1 MLGST
6 LGSRYEVTLGVT
18 DRVVL
23 ELRDDG
29 IGLELPLTTPGLGL
43 VNLRDRAEKLGG
55 TFEIHPREGGG
66 TRLGLGR
73 YPRVTI

>member
-6 LGSRYEVTLGVT
+6 LRPRAYEVTLGVT

-29 IGLELPLTTPGLGL
+29 IGLELPLATPGLGL

-66 TRLGLGR
+66 TRLVWAVPLG
-73 YPRVTI
+73 